1 MNWRGFYFGMIALFL
16 GFIFAILPAVV
27 SHWVLVIA
35 LWGAGLVMMWA
46 VLMDAW
52 DVWNGK

>member
-16 GFIFAILPAVV
+16 GFIFAILPAAV

-35 LWGAGLVMMWA
+35 LWGAGLLMMWA

-52 DVWNGK
+52 DARNRK